1 MKRYLI
7 RLDRIAGELNAW
19 LLAMAIGL
27 AVFDLTVLAAKC
39 LPPPPPTPMAAD
51 AKASGHSVAQPV
63 PSNTTAPRS

>member
-1 MKRYLI
+1 MKQYLI
-7 RLDRIAGELNAW
+7 RLNRVAGELNAR

-27 AVFDLTVLAAKC
+27 PMLDFTVLAAKC
-39 LPPPPPTPMAAD
+39 LPHLPATPMAAD